1 MEVLDGGIKAL
12 RFNLKKF
19 LENNKLLDEIIAM
32 MQRTVLMD
40 SKSIIPRAISGLIQR
55 EGNE

>member
-1 MEVLDGGIKAL
+1 MEVLGGDIKAL

-19 LENNKLLDEIIAM
+19 FENKLLDEIIAM

-40 SKSIIPRAISGLIQR
+40 SKSIIPRAISGLIQG